1 MSVEHG
7 PVKLQSV
14 GWKQGRTRISVIV
27 PNKHLLCES
36 DSAFMTLNQ
45 DGKTGNGACDNEVE
59 EKKQ

>member
-14 GWKQGRTRISVIV
+14 GWKQRRERISVIL

-45 DGKTGNGACDNEVE
+45 DGKTGNSTCGNVTKE
-59 EKKQ
+59 ER